1 LHGAIIAS
9 KPHAESNKFR
19 YTTGQR
25 NSSRKASRNL
35 LFRSSPKRK
44 VMVIGLD
51 CADPE
56 LVFGPWLDELPNIR
70 RVVQAGVHGKLRS
83 VTPPITVPAWMC
95 MMTSRD
101 PGELG
106 IYGFRNRSEYGY
118 DKLSVANSA
127 SVHEKTVWD
136 ILSESGKES
145 IVIGVPPTYPVK
157 ALRGNLVSCFLTP
170 GAQSQYTYP
179 HELRPELQRLVGDYM
194 VDVKGFRTDKKQ
206 WLLSQIYEMTTK
218 RFTVAKHL
226 LRNKP
231 WDFFMM
237 VEMGTDRIH
246 HGFWQFMDPRHV
258 LYAGE
263 GNAFREAIHDYY
275 KYVDS
280 LVGELLEFADDNTRV
295 IIVSD
300 HGAKRMDG
308 AIALNEWLVQK
319 GYLALKHYPKEPMR
333 LDELEIDW
341 SRTKAWGEGG
351 YYGRVSINVEGRE
364 PEGIVPKAE
373 YDAVRRKLKEEL
385 EALGDENGIS
395 IGTRVVLSEEVY
407 RDRRNIAP
415 DLSVFFGD
423 LYWRSSGMVGGGK
436 IHGKENDTG
445 PDGANHNW
453 DGILVMAE
461 GKALGKGTQNVRPLQ
476 GLRLYDVAP
485 TVLEAFKI
493 APLPKMQGTVI
504 GNQLARAV

>member
-1 LHGAIIAS
+1 MF
-9 KPHAESNKFR
+9 FR
-19 YTTGQR
+19 T
-25 NSSRKASRNL
+25 
-35 LFRSSPKRK
+35 SPKRK

-56 LVFGPWLDELPNIR
+56 LVFGPWLEDLPNIK
-70 RVVQAGVHGKLRS
+70 RVLDAGVYGKLRS
-83 VTPPITVPAWMC
+83 ITPPITVPAWMC

-127 SVHEKTVWD
+127 SIHEDTVWD
-136 ILSESGKES
+136 ILSREGKDS
-145 IVIGVPPTYPVK
+145 IIIGVPPTYPVK
-157 ALRGNLVSCFLTP
+157 PLRGSLISCFLTP
-170 GAQSQYTYP
+170 GSQSQFTYP
-179 HELRPELQRLVGDYM
+179 HDLRPEVQRLVGDYM

-226 LRNKP
+226 LKTRP

-246 HGFWQFMDPRHV
+246 HGFWQFMDGQHV
-258 LYAGE
+258 LYAGDD
-263 GNAFREAIHDYY
+263 NPFRDAIHEYY

-280 LVGELLEFADDNTRV
+280 LLGELLEFADANTRV
-295 IIVSD
+295 LIVSD

-319 GYLALKHYPKEPMR
+319 GYLALKKYPSEPTR
-333 LDELEIDW
+333 FDQLEVDW
-341 SRTKAWGEGG
+341 VRTKAWGEGG
-351 YYGRVSINVEGRE
+351 YYGRICLNIEGRE
-364 PEGIVPKAE
+364 PQGAVPKNE
-373 YDAVRRKLKEEL
+373 YDALRRKLKEEL
-385 EALGDENGIS
+385 EALGDEGGRS
-395 IGTRVVLSEEVY
+395 IGTRVVLSEDVY
-407 RDRRNIAP
+407 KETRNIAP

-423 LYWRSSGMVGGGK
+423 LYWRSSGMVGNGK
-436 IHGKENDTG
+436 IHSRENDTG

-461 GKALGKGTQNVRPLQ
+461 GKDLARSRTTAAPPLQ
-476 GLRLYDVAP
+476 GMRLYDVAP
-485 TVLEAFKI
+485 TILEAFKI
-493 APLPKMQGTVI
+493 SGLLHMQGKSI
-504 GNQLARAV
+504 QWPLARAV

>member
-1 LHGAIIAS
+1 
-9 KPHAESNKFR
+9 
-19 YTTGQR
+19 
-25 NSSRKASRNL
+25 
-35 LFRSSPKRK
+35 
-44 VMVIGLD
+44 MVIGLD

-56 LVFGPWLDELPNIR
+56 LVFGPWLADLPNIA
-70 RVVQAGVHGKLRS
+70 RVLRAGVHGKLRS

-106 IYGFRNRSEYGY
+106 IYGFRNRSEFGY
-118 DKLSVANSA
+118 DKLAVANSG
-127 SVHEKTVWD
+127 SVHEETVWD
-136 ILSESGKES
+136 ILGRAGKDS

-157 ALRGNLVSCFLTP
+157 PLRGSLVSCFLTP

-179 HELRPELQRLVGDYM
+179 HDLRPELQRLVGDYM

-218 RFTVAKHL
+218 RFTVGKHL
-226 LRNKP
+226 LKTRP
-231 WDFFMM
+231 WDYFMM

-263 GNAFREAIHDYY
+263 GNPFSESIHEYY

-280 LVGELLEFADDNTRV
+280 LIGELLEFADSNTRV
-295 IIVSD
+295 LIVSD

-308 AIALNEWLVQK
+308 AIALNEWLVQE
-319 GYLALKHYPKEPMR
+319 GYLALKRYPTEPTAF
-333 LDELEIDW
+333 DKLEVNW

-351 YYGRVSINVEGRE
+351 YYGRITLNIEGRE
-364 PEGIVPKAE
+364 PQGVVPKSQFNSL
-373 YDAVRRKLKEEL
+373 RRELKEAL
-385 EALGDENGIS
+385 EALGDKEGNS
-395 IGTRVVLSEEVY
+395 IGTRVVFSDEIY
-407 RDRRNIAP
+407 RDTRNIAP

-423 LYWRSSGMVGGGK
+423 LYWRSSGMVGAGK
-436 IHGKENDTG
+436 IHSKENDTG

-453 DGILVMAE
+453 DGIFLMAE
-461 GKALGKGTQNVRPLQ
+461 GKNLGKSEQCVPIEGIQ
-476 GLRLYDVAP
+476 LYDVAP
-485 TVLEAFKI
+485 TILETYKI
-493 APLPKMQGTVI
+493 SPLPAMQGRSVTRP
-504 GNQLARAV
+504 LARELAS